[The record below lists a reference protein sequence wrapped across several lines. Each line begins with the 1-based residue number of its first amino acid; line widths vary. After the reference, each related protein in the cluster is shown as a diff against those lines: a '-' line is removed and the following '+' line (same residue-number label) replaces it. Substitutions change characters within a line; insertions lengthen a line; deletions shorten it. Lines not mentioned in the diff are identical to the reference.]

1 MGQGDG
7 RFTDVQGP
15 MVDGVDGDLWVW
27 GEVTCMERGMSVRK
41 ERGAFEVA
49 CEF

>member
-1 MGQGDG
+1 MGDGGWGQGDG

-27 GEVTCMERGMSVRK
+27 GEVHGEGGV
-41 ERGAFEVA
+41 G
-49 CEF
+49 